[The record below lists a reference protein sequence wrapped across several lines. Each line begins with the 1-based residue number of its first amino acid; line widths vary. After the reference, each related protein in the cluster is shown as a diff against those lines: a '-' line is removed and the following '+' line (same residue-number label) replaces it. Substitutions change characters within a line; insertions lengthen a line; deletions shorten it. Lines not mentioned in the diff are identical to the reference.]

1 MPHLGIAIVGT
12 GMIGAV
18 HRRAALLAGAAVRG
32 VLASSPQRA
41 SEVAHA
47 WNVPHAYRDIN
58 DVVADPQV
66 QVAGLRLGLVRGFA
80 GKRGQILRRLHV
92 R

>member
-58 DVVADPQV
+58 DVVADPRYRSCTS
-66 QVAGLRLGLVRGFA
+66 ARPTTCTARW
-80 GKRGQILRRLHV
+80 RRP
-92 R
+92 RWKPAST